1 MSQTPHNLR
10 SALESSLAWWDDS
23 GVDIPPINQSLR
35 AKKRAPQGT
44 AKSAAKPLVIPRDTK
59 RPVAAKIITEAP
71 DEDTA
76 KVIASAKAL
85 AGAAPTLDAL
95 RATVEEFDAGDL
107 SANANR
113 AVFARGNPS
122 ADIMVIG
129 EAPGREEDD
138 AGEPFRGKA
147 GHMLDRMF
155 AAIGRDEGSLYITNV
170 CNWRPL
176 NNRTPT
182 SQEVDLCRPIIAR
195 HIELIAPKLIVLVG
209 GVALETLTGQKGIT
223 KLRGQWQSLTVK
235 DATSG
240 DVTIPA
246 MPLYHPAFL
255 LRRPELKAEAW
266 RDLLAIKAKIEG
278 L

>member
-1 MSQTPHNLR
+1 MNPARHDLR
-10 SALESSLAWWDDS
+10 SALESALAWWDDS
-23 GVDIPPINQSLR
+23 GVDTPSAPTVSR
-35 AKKRAPQGT
+35 AKKPLPQSAP
-44 AKSAAKPLVIPRDTK
+44 KAATKPLIIPGDTR
-59 RPVAAKIITEAP
+59 RPPAVKTIIEAP

-76 KVIASAKAL
+76 KIISSAKAL
-85 AGAAPTLDAL
+85 AGAAPTLEAL

-107 SANANR
+107 SANASR
-113 AVFARGNPS
+113 AVFARGNPD

-129 EAPGREEDD
+129 EAPGREED
-138 AGEPFRGKA
+138 ASGEPFRGKA

-155 AAIGRDEGSLYITNV
+155 AAIGRNESSLYITNV

-182 SQEVDLCRPIIAR
+182 PQEVDLCRPIIAR

-209 GVALETLTGQKGIT
+209 GVALETLAGQKGIT
-223 KLRGQWQSLTVK
+223 KLRGQWQNLTIEN
-235 DATSG
+235 ATGG
-240 DVTIPA
+240 DISIPA